1 MYGIEE
7 KIYKN
12 LISYF
17 NNNKYI
23 QKVVLF
29 GSRLK
34 GNYKYNSD
42 IDLCILCDKK
52 YKGTIAEELDEI
64 VWIYSVDLVFLDSM
78 NDEIKT
84 QIEKYGI
91 EIYNNIIKKYD
102 MNTYIMVDWH
112 LKNLKDLHDLMHA
125 VGRQQKNQFTLKG
138 RAISLF
144 FCFRINLYDFSGEI
158 II

>member
-29 GSRLK
+29 GSRAK

-42 IDLCILCDKK
+42 IDLGILCDKK

-64 VWIYSVDLVFLDSM
+64 IGIYSLDIVFLDSM
-78 NDEIKT
+78 NDEIKL

-91 EIYNNIIKKYD
+91 EIYNK
-102 MNTYIMVDWH
+102 
-112 LKNLKDLHDLMHA
+112 
-125 VGRQQKNQFTLKG
+125 
-138 RAISLF
+138 
-144 FCFRINLYDFSGEI
+144 I